1 MLARHACVLPSQ
13 HIWLECAACYAGE
26 TQPCPPYPAQM
37 CVKRFALCW
46 QDTFIRDH
54 SVLSASSRTSVRK
67 AHRAML
73 ARHVRVR
80 PAPQLYAG
88 SAAHY
93 VGETRTCPPSPAHII
108 VCSGRTQ
115 RYAGA
120 TRKCSAPP
128 CTYEHDAL
136 RAMQTRH
143 ARVSPSQP
151 PVLEAIGSMRMQH
164 ARTCFPRTAHMC
176 GKRSALRWRDA
187 YVSAQLRKY
196 MQEARRAM

>member
-1 MLARHACVLPSQ
+1 ML
-13 HIWLECAACYAGE
+13 YAGK
-26 TQPCPPYPAQM
+26 TRSYVITPCCPRHPAHLYG
-37 CVKRFALCW
+37 KRIALCW
-46 QDTFIRDH
+46 RDTY
-54 SVLSASSRTSVRK
+54 VSAQLRNYMQEALHT
-67 AHRAML
+67 ML

-80 PAPQLYAG
+80 PAP
-88 SAAHY
+88 
-93 VGETRTCPPSPAHII
+93 HI
-108 VCSGRTQ
+108 CSGRTQ

-151 PVLEAIGSMRMQH
+151 PVLEDIGSMLMQH
-164 ARTCFPRTAHMC
+164 ARTCFPRTSHMC